1 MKKVLLKILSL
12 TMFAMMTMTLILNSR
27 IVKANESDELYQE
40 ISRNETVVMNDVV
53 WTNII
58 ANTKTTMPKGWD
70 SGYGSSTPI
79 DVNTWYGQQINLFS
93 VPRVLDADGNQK
105 YEIISWSMQGD
116 QQWEF
121 KGMTALAQDFEK
133 KNPEY
138 IVIGGVNGDFYD
150 WHSTYDYPNSGTGIE
165 VQNGEVIRAVRDAGE
180 AIGFKNNN
188 DNDQIVYTPNTVNT
202 FSTNPY
208 LTIYN
213 NDGTIL
219 KEVELNGVNLS
230 NLEDGQTSAYFPS
243 LEIVYLYDENG
254 NHILNSY
261 DEWAIKERVFH
272 APTLAEGNS
281 YYVINGDKVIYQAAE
296 GSYYGKGKI
305 TNVNDNT
312 EIVKNSFAIVTK
324 NQELLDLLAKD
335 VTIRVQYK
343 VIDPVMAQANNLM
356 GSGHVLMK
364 DGVFVGY
371 YNEDYY
377 STRAPR
383 TIVGCKADGT
393 VCLLT
398 MDGRQPDSNY
408 YGTNQQ
414 EINEI
419 LLELG
424 IDDAYLMDGGG
435 SSTFFVRENDGFIVK
450 NSPSDGNQRS
460 VSNGFLIVTK
470 KDDSVKIKDVDA
482 TTSSLTFSLDLDLM
496 SDDITDCY
504 MVLNGEKKAFVD
516 GKVTFENLSSN
527 STYNYSLSYDTE
539 KYKNIATTTV
549 NSATTL
555 KLVPIITLGTIT
567 EDDKYFYP
575 TCTVSDPDRAIQM
588 IEIILYNKDTETKVS
603 DTLVDPTDPTLILKL
618 KKSSKDIDYKCILRY
633 YYRCGNSEDLVI
645 LDLEYDMSEFNTP
658 VEPEPP
664 VHEHSYVDGKC
675 ECGAVDP
682 DYVKPELPSDQE
694 NPKEEKKGCNAGFVF
709 VTPLIT
715 AAVLVLLKLKR
726 KF

>member
-1 MKKVLLKILSL
+1 MKKITCKVLSMTIFVMITMCL
-12 TMFAMMTMTLILNSR
+12 TFNAFL
-27 IVKANESDELYQE
+27 VKADEQSELYQE

-58 ANTKTTMPKGWD
+58 ANTKTTRPKGWD

-188 DNDQIVYTPNTVNT
+188 DNDQIVHAYNTQNT
-202 FSTNPY
+202 FSNNLY

-213 NDGTIL
+213 NDGTVL
-219 KEVELNGVNLS
+219 KEVELDGLNLS
-230 NLEDGQTSAYFPS
+230 DLEDGQTSAYFPS
-243 LEIVYLYDENG
+243 LEIVYLYDEFG
-254 NHILNSY
+254 NHVLNSY
-261 DEWAIKERVFH
+261 DEWAIKERIFH

-281 YYVINGDKVIYQAAE
+281 YYVIDGEKVIYQAADN
-296 GSYYGKGKI
+296 SYYGKGKI

-312 EIVKNSFAIVTK
+312 EFVKNSFAIVTK
-324 NQELLDLLAKD
+324 NNELLDLLAKD
-335 VTIRVQYK
+335 VEIRVQYK
-343 VIDPVMAQANNLM
+343 VIDPELAQADNLM
-356 GSGHVLMK
+356 GIGNVLMK
-364 DGVFVGY
+364 DGVFAGY
-371 YNEDYY
+371 YSDEYY

-383 TIVGCKADGT
+383 TIVACKPDGT
-393 VCLLT
+393 VILLT
-398 MDGRQPDSNY
+398 MDGRQPTENF

-419 LLELG
+419 LTQLG

-435 SSTFFVRENDGFIVK
+435 STTFFVRENDGFIVK
-450 NSPSDGNQRS
+450 NSPSDGQQRS

-470 KDDSVKIKDVDA
+470 KDDSVKIKDVKP
-482 TTSSLTFSLDLDLM
+482 TTSSLTFTLDFEQM
-496 SDDITDCY
+496 NSNITECY
-504 MVLNGEKKAFVD
+504 MVLNGVKKAFVD
-516 GKVTFENLSSN
+516 GQVTFEGLDSN
-527 STYNYSLSYDTE
+527 TTYGYSLSYDTE
-539 KYKNIATTTV
+539 NYKNIATTTV

-555 KLVPIITLGTIT
+555 KQVPVITLGKVSADET
-567 EDDKYFYP
+567 YFYP
-575 TCTVSDPDRAIQM
+575 SCTIEDPDHAIQM
-588 IEIILYNKDTETKVS
+588 IEIVLTNSATNKKV
-603 DTLVDPTDPTLILKL
+603 DDILVDPTDPTQVIKL
-618 KKSSKDIDYKCILRY
+618 KKNAKVNEYDCILRY
-633 YYRCGNSEDLVI
+633 YYRCGNSESLVI
-645 LDLEYDMSEFNTP
+645 LELEYDMSEFNPKPIEPEEPEQPSQPETPTVPDVP
-658 VEPEPP
+658 VEE
-664 VHEHSYVDGKC
+664 
-675 ECGAVDP
+675 
-682 DYVKPELPSDQE
+682 
-694 NPKEEKKGCNAGFVF
+694 KGCKAGFV
-709 VTPLIT
+709 VISPLI
-715 AAVLVLLKLKR
+715 AAAALILIKNKKR
-726 KF
+726 N